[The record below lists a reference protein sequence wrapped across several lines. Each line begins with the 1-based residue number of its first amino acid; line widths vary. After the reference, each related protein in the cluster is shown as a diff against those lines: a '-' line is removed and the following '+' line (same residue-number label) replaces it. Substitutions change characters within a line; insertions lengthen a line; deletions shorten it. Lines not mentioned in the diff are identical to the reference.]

1 MNILITII
9 AASILGGGPDQPTDL
24 TSQARKSVERSLP
37 FLAEHGQKW
46 IETKKCSSC
55 HHVPML
61 LWSHHEAQKHQFTVN
76 EDIVADMQKRMVA
89 EYLGHPDFQPTGQDR
104 SFTETKVGLG
114 AVYLTLGLRAQERA
128 DADTE
133 TALAKMSQHFLDQ
146 QGADGSWK
154 LKSSQPPLVDGDD
167 VTTMMLLLALGRQSD
182 TDGEARQRSLKWL
195 NESDQR
201 EETQPLAM
209 RAIVSATYGTTE
221 DTEQAVMRLLSLQND
236 DGGWAQT
243 KDRDSDALAT
253 GESLYALSMVDGNH
267 HEKAVRKA
275 LEFLISSQQD
285 DGSWLVRT
293 RNPKG
298 HDEIVTYYGT
308 GWATIG
314 IVRSLPK

>member
-1 MNILITII
+1 
-9 AASILGGGPDQPTDL
+9 
-24 TSQARKSVERSLP
+24 
-37 FLAEHGQKW
+37 
-46 IETKKCSSC
+46 
-55 HHVPML
+55 ML
-61 LWSHHEAQKHQFTVN
+61 
-76 EDIVADMQKRMVA
+76 A

-146 QGADGSWK
+146 QEANGSWK

-167 VTTMMLLLALGRQSD
+167 VTTMMLLLALGPQSD
-182 TDGEARQRSLKWL
+182 TDGEAPRPSLKWL
-195 NESDQR
+195 KESDHRQ
-201 EETQPLAM
+201 ETQPMAM
-209 RAIVSATYGTTE
+209 RAIVSAMYGTPE
-221 DTEQAVMRLLSLQND
+221 DSEQVVTQLFAKQND

-253 GESLYALSMVDGNH
+253 GEALYALSMVNGNH
-267 HEKAVRKA
+267 HEEAVHKA
-275 LEFLISSQQD
+275 LEFLISTQQD
-285 DGSWLVRT
+285 DGSWLVHT